1 MWSLLASLPTEA
13 PQTVGLSSDL
23 PYGLL
28 IGLLGAGLQLA
39 VGEVW
44 RLVASDP
51 SQQPDPFL
59 ALRHRLAAGQWQ
71 P

>member
-13 PQTVGLSSDL
+13 PQTVGLSDEL

-28 IGLLGAGLQLA
+28 IGLLGASVQIA

-44 RLVASDP
+44 RLVASEASLTPDVCRDDP
-51 SQQPDPFL
+51 V
-59 ALRHRLAAGQWQ
+59 RTAAGEWHA
-71 P
+71 